1 MKTRFLFTILA
12 LACTTANAQSYNCP
26 NEAGGAHLTNAK
38 ILIGAPGSPHALH
51 GDVEQVQDGT
61 NIRYHLPDET
71 PRWLVCQYGGKRVE
85 GTAIAGAEV
94 TGGRDVRIP
103 LDPLVSACDLAIRK
117 VGAQGI
123 GESSRAAGLTCERRA
138 PPPPDMM

>member
-1 MKTRFLFTILA
+1 MKARFLFPILT
-12 LACTTANAQSYNCP
+12 LASAIANAQSYTCP

-38 ILIGAPGSPHALH
+38 VLIGAPGSPHALH
-51 GDVEQVQDGT
+51 GDVEQVQGGT

-85 GTAIAGAEV
+85 GTAIAGAEAS
-94 TGGRDVRIP
+94 GGHDVRIP
-103 LDPLVSACDLAIRK
+103 LDPMVSACDLAIRK
-117 VGAQGI
+117 VARQGRR
-123 GESSRAAGLTCERRA
+123 GSRHAAGLSCERRA